1 MKKLISMLVLIL
13 SLMSCREEKMVQST
27 IVSHE
32 VVSNKEGGRTYITI
46 VKTDDGYVEE
56 MLGLS
61 YYAIPVGTKVKVKVW
76 R

>member
-1 MKKLISMLVLIL
+1 
-13 SLMSCREEKMVQST
+13 MVQST

-32 VVSNKEGGRTYITI
+32 VVSNKEGSRTYITI
-46 VKTDDGYVEE
+46 VKTDDGYVQE

-61 YYAIPVGTKVKVKVW
+61 YYAIPVGTKVKLKVW